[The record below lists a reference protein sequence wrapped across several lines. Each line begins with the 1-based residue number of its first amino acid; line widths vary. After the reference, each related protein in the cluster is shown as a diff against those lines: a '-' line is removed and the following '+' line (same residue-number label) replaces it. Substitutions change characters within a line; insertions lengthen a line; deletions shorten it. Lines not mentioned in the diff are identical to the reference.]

1 MFKYLIKNR
10 GLVLGILI
18 FSLFFYFTNQAE
30 AVESNYPLK
39 ANYFQKWSLTQSEAE
54 QLAKWDLVVL
64 DMETQVKSRSQIE
77 LIRKLNS
84 DVIILAYITPQEIL
98 TNAVQSDSQLRRKLA
113 TGIGDKWYIT
123 NHAGTI
129 YSFWPGT
136 RMLNIADTCPMINGE
151 KFNHYLARFVA
162 KEILSSGLW
171 NGIFYDN
178 AWDNI
183 TWFSGVDVD
192 FNKDGAQDSDVDI
205 HWVQGMQELYN
216 NTRQLAGKN
225 IIIVGN
231 AHTRGYNNELNGKMI
246 ESFGNYSWTEVMD
259 NYDYNQGMKN
269 EPKAN
274 IINANTNNSGNQN
287 NYKAMRYGLSSAL
300 LENGYYSF
308 DHGDQGHS
316 QLWWYDEYDINLG
329 QPTNQA
335 ISKSGYKTYKK
346 DLWKRDF
353 SNGLV
358 LVNSTEQTQKVALG
372 GEYEKIHGLQDKTIN
387 DGSIISE
394 VSISSSDGL
403 LLLKT
408 FNKLDNVLYRNGSF
422 VRFFDKDGNR
432 VRNGFFAFDEAYK
445 GGDQIA
451 KVDLDGNGKSDLL
464 VISKNKVMAW
474 RDDGQ
479 LYMKVYP
486 YGAMYKGELKV
497 SIGDLNK
504 DKLLEVYVA
513 PGVGYNLPIKIYT
526 RHGRQMKQD
535 WYPYGLNYTGGYS
548 MAVGHIT
555 GSQKNDLVIAKAS
568 SESLLTIFD
577 YNYNMA
583 YQWLAFSKQTK
594 IGLNVAVGDVN
605 GDGTGEVIV
614 GAGSGYTPTVR
625 LFDKTGKQLSEFQ
638 AYTSFDKPGVEV
650 IAGDIDYDGKDDI
663 ITLSNGF

>member
-1 MFKYLIKNR
+1 MKIFKSIVSLLVFG
-10 GLVLGILI
+10 GLLNFVLPSQV
-18 FSLFFYFTNQAE
+18 FAS
-30 AVESNYPLK
+30 VNYPKK
-39 ANYFQKWSLTQSEAE
+39 ANYFLKWHLTDTEAV
-54 QLAKWDLVVL
+54 QLSKWDLVVL
-64 DMETQVKSRSQIE
+64 DMENQVTSPH
-77 LIRKLNS
+77 LIKKMRQLNS
-84 DVIILAYITPQEIL
+84 DIIILAYITPQEIFQ
-98 TNAVQSDSQLRRKLA
+98 TAANSSGQLRRKLSV
-113 TGIGDKWYIT
+113 GLNNSWYLKNSQGDILSY
-123 NHAGTI
+123 
-129 YSFWPGT
+129 WPGT
-136 RMLNIADTCPMINGE
+136 YMLNITDNCPQINGKKLNE
-151 KFNHYLARFVA
+151 YMAEFVTNN
-162 KEILSSGLW
+162 ILSTNLW
-171 NGIFYDN
+171 DGVFYDN
-178 AWDNI
+178 AWSEMGWALGNNIDTNNDGKIDNNPNAV
-183 TWFSGVDVD
+183 WQ
-192 FNKDGAQDSDVDI
+192 K
-205 HWVQGMQELYN
+205 GMRDLYTRTRELSK
-216 NTRQLAGKN
+216 GD

-231 AHTRGYNNELNGKMI
+231 AATDIYRNELNGNMI
-246 ESFGNYSWTEVMD
+246 ESFNVNEWAEKMNIYKNNNDSDGNFNVVNVNT
-259 NYDYNQGMKN
+259 G
-269 EPKAN
+269 
-274 IINANTNNSGNQN
+274 NTNKNQD
-287 NYKAMRYGLSSAL
+287 YKKMRLGLSSTL
-300 LENGYYSF
+300 LENGFYSF
-308 DHGDQGHS
+308 DYGNQDHGQT
-316 QLWWYDEYDINLG
+316 WWYDEYDINLG
-329 QPTNQA
+329 QPTGQA

-358 LVNSTEQTQKVALG
+358 LVNSTEQTQKVSLG
-372 GEYEKIHGLQDKTIN
+372 GDYEKIHGLQDKIVN

-394 VSISSSDGL
+394 VNISANDGL

-445 GGDQIA
+445 GGEQIA

-464 VISKNKVMAW
+464 VVGKNKVMAW

-486 YGAMYKGELKV
+486 YGAMYQGELKIA
-497 SIGDLNK
+497 IGDLNK
-504 DKLLEVYVA
+504 DKMLEVYVA

-568 SESLLTIFD
+568 SEPMLTIFD

-583 YQWLAFSKQTK
+583 YQWLVFSKQTK
-594 IGLNVAVGDVN
+594 VGLNVAVGDVD
-605 GDGTGEVIV
+605 GDTIGEIIV
-614 GAGSGYTPTVR
+614 GAGSGFTPTVR